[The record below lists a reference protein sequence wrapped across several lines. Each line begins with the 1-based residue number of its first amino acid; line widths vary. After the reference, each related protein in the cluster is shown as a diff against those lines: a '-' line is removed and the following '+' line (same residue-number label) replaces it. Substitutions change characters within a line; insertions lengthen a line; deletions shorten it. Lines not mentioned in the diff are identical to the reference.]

1 MEHHCQ
7 VLILENDQTD
17 LWTLSVSL
25 KTTSL
30 RLFLSDLLQNDC
42 NSISARSSS
51 QHLAFNG
58 NAWRGCHEL
67 WQSCS
72 KTAIRLNN
80 ACWLT
85 WFVLKL
91 FMLSPSTGLHWYRWG
106 VGGEDGVG
114 WIFDSGTSGRKD
126 LRNCCDNTVTW
137 QSFSEVVNGTKKK
150 VKLRRGAF
158 LNMFAWSDQQ

>member
-1 MEHHCQ
+1 MDEGGFNRYWKCRA
-7 VLILENDQTD
+7 ISDGAS
-17 LWTLSVSL
+17 LSSSHFRKWSDGFVEVSL

-42 NSISARSSS
+42 SQSLHAHHLNISP
-51 QHLAFNG
+51 FNG

-91 FMLSPSTGLHWYRWG
+91 FMLSPSTGLHWYRWWGEGRG
-106 VGGEDGVG
+106 VNIRLWHLGEK
-114 WIFDSGTSGRKD
+114 ISNKEL
-126 LRNCCDNTVTW
+126 LRQHCYL
-137 QSFSEVVNGTKKK
+137 G
-150 VKLRRGAF
+150 KLFWG
-158 LNMFAWSDQQ
+158 S